1 MERNLKGKNLEISRV
16 PFKENENVVDL
27 AVKVVNNI
35 DSELSQDDIDY
46 ARRFMKKDYNNAV
59 TYGLILVGFKSMS
72 KIYFIFRKKKTLKLL
87 RMLS

>member
-35 DSELSQDDIDY
+35 DSKLSQDDIDY
-46 ARRFMKKDYNNAV
+46 ARD
-59 TYGLILVGFKSMS
+59 
-72 KIYFIFRKKKTLKLL
+72 
-87 RMLS
+87 